1 MTDARPTPPTPPAA
15 CAVHW
20 RCLPFDALLPAS
32 LYALL
37 RLRSEVFVVEQ
48 ACAFQDLDGLDT
60 ACLHVLGE
68 VAHPAPAVHA
78 APGVAAPP
86 GPAGAATFAPGAGL
100 CANGARL
107 VACARLVPPGLA
119 FAEASIGRVVTAPQA
134 RAQGLGHALMRESLR
149 LLTQLW
155 GPQPVRIGAQAHLQ
169 DFYRRHGFVT
179 DSAPYDEDGIAHVE
193 MIRPPMNPTPRRP
206 SP

>member
-1 MTDARPTPPTPPAA
+1 MTDARPTPPAPPAA
-15 CAVHW
+15 FTVHW

-48 ACAFQDLDGLDT
+48 ACAFQDLDGLDA

-68 VAHPAPAVHA
+68 VAHPAPA
-78 APGVAAPP
+78 APGGVPPP
-86 GPAGAATFAPGAGL
+86 GRAGVAPLALGAGW

-107 VACARLVPPGLA
+107 VASARLVPPGLA

-193 MIRPPMNPTPRRP
+193 MIRPPMNLTSRRP
-206 SP
+206 FP